1 MQRGV
6 NPEKIEV
13 ITNGVDASR
22 FFHADKDQEL
32 VKQYDLAG
40 KFVAGYVG
48 THGMAHHL
56 ETILEAAAIAQ
67 VEGDDFRF
75 ILLGNGA
82 RKAALVKLASEM
94 GLKNV
99 IFIDSVSKDEVARIG
114 RYSMFPL
121 YI

>member
-1 MQRGV
+1 MKDSLAIRILEKIELFLYHRANLIISVTHSFKEILTQRGV

-48 THGMAHHL
+48 THGMAHQL

-67 VEGDDFRF
+67 AESDD
-75 ILLGNGA
+75 
-82 RKAALVKLASEM
+82 S
-94 GLKNV
+94 
-99 IFIDSVSKDEVARIG
+99 DS
-114 RYSMFPL
+114 FCW
-121 YI
+121 